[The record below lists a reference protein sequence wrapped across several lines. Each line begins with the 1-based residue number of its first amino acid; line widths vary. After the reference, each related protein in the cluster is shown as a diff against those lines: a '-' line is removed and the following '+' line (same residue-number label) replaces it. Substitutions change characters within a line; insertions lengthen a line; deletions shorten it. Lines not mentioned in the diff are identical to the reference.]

1 MAHFIYSRLLSKK
14 KQTEELK
21 KKTAETE
28 SIIATKSDLLKEVDS
43 LLSALGSEPA
53 PKALDLPDMTGD
65 NLVSLNVML
74 EVYNHRF

>member
-1 MAHFIYSRLLSKK
+1 MNPDFIYSRLLSKK

-74 EVYNHRF
+74 ELYRF